1 MFKLSFKFQFSYS
14 ECLFTK
20 DIVESI
26 ILWAWKFVDRWI
38 VFR

>member
-26 ILWAWKFVDRWI
+26 IL
-38 VFR
+38 